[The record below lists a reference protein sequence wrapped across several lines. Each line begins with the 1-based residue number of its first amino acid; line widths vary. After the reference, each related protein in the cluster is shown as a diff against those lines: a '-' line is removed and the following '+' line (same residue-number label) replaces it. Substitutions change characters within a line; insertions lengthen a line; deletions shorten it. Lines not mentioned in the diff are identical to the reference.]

1 MSNLVRRP
9 RARGFTLIELLVVI
23 AIIAVLV
30 ALLLPAVQQAREAA
44 RRAQC
49 KNNLKQ
55 IGLAFQNYEET
66 YKMFP
71 SASLRRNV
79 PDPPGTWNTSGLAWS
94 TRILQ
99 YMDQSAIFERINFE
113 KEPGTGQAVANEEIS
128 AFRCPSDTGGK
139 NTSGSNL
146 GPISYVVCIG
156 NTDTYTAGGGT
167 FANNGRSVFFM
178 NSAVRIRDITD
189 GTSNTMF
196 CSETKVG
203 HRYDNTQN
211 SAGGV
216 CATSTNTGGQL
227 VGRSWLEGM
236 NCATWS
242 YSTLYA
248 PNDDRRGCALNSG
261 NCLFAARSDH
271 VGGVHILLGDGV
283 VRFVSNNIDVPG
295 TWTYLGNKADDNTV
309 GDY

>member
-1 MSNLVRRP
+1 MFNVIRKP
-9 RARGFTLIELLVVI
+9 RGFTLIELLVVI

-44 RRAQC
+44 RRSQC

-94 TRILQ
+94 SRILQ
-99 YMDQSAIFERINFE
+99 YMDQSAIFERIDFE
-113 KEPGTGQAVANEEIS
+113 KEPGTGQAVGNEEVS

-139 NTSGSNL
+139 NTTGSAL

-178 NSAVRIRDITD
+178 NSAVKIRDITD
-189 GTSNTMF
+189 GLSNTMF
-196 CSETKVG
+196 ASETKVG
-203 HRYDNTQN
+203 YRYDSTVN

-216 CATSTNTGGQL
+216 CPAPAGAAGTQ

-236 NCATWS
+236 SCATWS

-248 PNDDRRGCALNSG
+248 PNDSRRGCSLNTG
-261 NCLFAARSDH
+261 NCLFAARSEH
-271 VGGVHILLGDGV
+271 AGGVQILLGDGA
-283 VRFVSNNIDVPG
+283 VRFVTDNIDVAG
-295 TWTYLGNKADDNTV
+295 TWTYLGNKSDDNPID
-309 GDY
+309 DY